1 MESVV
6 KIAAVAI
13 IAALCAV
20 VVKKQ
25 APELGLVLGLLA
37 GALILS
43 FSIPALKNVKELMET
58 LADTAGLSPA
68 VLMPVVKTVGIAIV
82 TKLAAEVCRDAKE
95 GGIAAFV
102 ETAGAAGALLVCLP
116 LMEAVLSMI
125 GELL

>member
-20 VVKKQ
+20 VIKKQ
-25 APELGLVLGLLA
+25 VPEMGLVLGLLA

-43 FSIPALKNVKELMET
+43 FSMPALKSIKELMET
-58 LADTAGLSPA
+58 LADAAGLSPA
-68 VLMPVVKTVGIAIV
+68 VLTPVVKTVGIAIL
-82 TKLAAEVCRDAKE
+82 TKLTAEVCRDAKE

-102 ETAGAAGALLVCLP
+102 ETAGAAGALFVCLP
-116 LMEAVLSMI
+116 LMDTVLSMI

>member
-20 VVKKQ
+20 VIKKQ
-25 APELGLVLGLLA
+25 VPELGLVLGLLA

-43 FSIPALKNVKELMET
+43 FSMPALKSVKELMET
-58 LADTAGLSPA
+58 LADAAGLSPA
-68 VLMPVVKTVGIAIV
+68 VLTPVVKTVGIAIL
-82 TKLAAEVCRDAKE
+82 TKLTAEVCRDAKE

-116 LMEAVLSMI
+116 LMDAVLSMI

>member
-25 APELGLVLGLLA
+25 VPELGLVLGLLA

-43 FSIPALKNVKELMET
+43 FSIPALKSVKELMET
-58 LADTAGLSPA
+58 LADAAGLSPA
-68 VLMPVVKTVGIAIV
+68 VLTPVVKTVGIAIV

-102 ETAGAAGALLVCLP
+102 ETAGAAGALLICLP

>member
-1 MESVV
+1 MV

-25 APELGLVLGLLA
+25 VPELGLVLGLLA

-43 FSIPALKNVKELMET
+43 FSMTALKSVKELMEA
-58 LADTAGLSPA
+58 LSDTAGLSPM
-68 VLMPVVKTVGIAIV
+68 VLTPVIKTVGIAIV
-82 TKLAAEVCRDAKE
+82 TKLTAEVCRDAKE

-102 ETAGAAGALLVCLP
+102 ETAGAAGALFVCLP

>member
-1 MESVV
+1 MESVI

-20 VVKKQ
+20 VIKKQ
-25 APELGLVLGLLA
+25 VPELGLVLGLLA

-43 FSIPALKNVKELMET
+43 FSVTALTSIKELIET

-68 VLMPVVKTVGIAIV
+68 VLTPVIKTVGIAIV
-82 TKLAAEVCRDAKE
+82 TKLTAEVCRDAKE

-102 ETAGAAGALLVCLP
+102 ETAGTASALFVCLP
-116 LMEAVLSMI
+116 LMEAVLATI

>member
-1 MESVV
+1 MESIV

-20 VVKKQ
+20 VIKKQ
-25 APELGLVLGLLA
+25 VPEMGLVLGLLA

-43 FSIPALKNVKELMET
+43 FSIPALKSIRELMET
-58 LADTAGLSPA
+58 LADAAGLSPA
-68 VLMPVVKTVGIAIV
+68 VLTPVVKTVGIAIL
-82 TKLAAEVCRDAKE
+82 TKLTAEVCRDAKE

-102 ETAGAAGALLVCLP
+102 ETAGAAGALFVCLP
-116 LMEAVLSMI
+116 LMDAVLSMI

>member
-20 VVKKQ
+20 VIKKQ
-25 APELGLVLGLLA
+25 VPEMGLVLGLLA

-43 FSIPALKNVKELMET
+43 FSMPALKSIKELMET
-58 LADTAGLSPA
+58 LADAAGLSPA
-68 VLMPVVKTVGIAIV
+68 VLTPVVKTVGIAIL
-82 TKLAAEVCRDAKE
+82 TKLTAEVCRDAKE

-102 ETAGAAGALLVCLP
+102 ETAGAAGALFVCLP
-116 LMEAVLSMI
+116 LMDAVLSMI

>member
-6 KIAAVAI
+6 KIAVVAI